1 MSETRQFTP
10 AEMQDAKT
18 FILDRIG
25 EQRQILNS
33 LVGTAEG
40 MKGTVM
46 EGAAAQGIV
55 NAFDNIRHRATGLFD
70 RFTPNVELIGTAA
83 LRTDEADSASQTAIE
98 SASQR

>member
-55 NAFDNIRHRATGLFD
+55 NAFDNIRSRATGLFD

-83 LRTDEADSASQTAIE
+83 LRTDEADNASQTAIQA
-98 SASQR
+98 ASQR

>member
-55 NAFDNIRHRATGLFD
+55 NAFDNIRHRATELFD

-83 LRTDEADSASQTAIE
+83 LRTDEADNASQTAIE